1 MQSQR
6 TATLGDVDDAV
17 NELRHLTCQ
26 GRELI
31 NHNNQRRRALG
42 VTGFFQLSQVF
53 FTLFIK
59 QALTV
64 VDFGAQRGQGTAHH
78 GGRKVGHQT
87 HAVWQVGTGSE
98 S

>member
-31 NHNNQRRRALG
+31 NHNDQRRRALG

-53 FTLFIK
+53 FAFFVK
-59 QALTV
+59 QALAV
-64 VDFGAQRGQGTAHH
+64 VDFGAQRGQGAAHH
-78 GGRKVGHQT
+78 SGRKVGYQPHT
-87 HAVWQVGTGSE
+87 VRQVGTGSE